1 MSRFLCFGDIHLDS
15 GRDYATDR
23 LQDQE
28 NVLNQILDIV
38 DSRAIDAVL
47 FAGDLY
53 HKPHPS
59 NAARHVFRRFT
70 DQLRQREIVMLCING
85 NAGHDLEAADRP
97 TALELHASEMVYVSR
112 TPEVVTV
119 AGVAVC
125 TLPSIPM
132 SRLFTDHDLDQ
143 REQLIE
149 NAGDLLARVAQD
161 LADQVPDGIPRILL
175 GHWSVTGAGLP
186 TGLST
191 SDLHEPVIPLPELER
206 ARFDAIVLGHIH
218 KPQEFAVDGRDI
230 FYTGSPNIV
239 SFGEEHVEHGCWI
252 LTLGETLEFVPLHDR
267 PFVTIDAD
275 LTDAGDLTERVLTDA
290 VEAVTVERAVVRV
303 RYRATAEQHRRVN
316 QAALKTHLRDD
327 LGAHR
332 VYQIVPDIV
341 RDTRTRTDAI
351 TDDTSPVDAVREW
364 AAVNKIDDDL
374 TDRVAD
380 ITSRLLEQVPA

>member
-1 MSRFLCFGDIHLDS
+1 M
-15 GRDYATDR
+15 
-23 LQDQE
+23 
-28 NVLNQILDIV
+28 
-38 DSRAIDAVL
+38 
-47 FAGDLY
+47 
-53 HKPHPS
+53 
-59 NAARHVFRRFT
+59 
-70 DQLRQREIVMLCING
+70 
-85 NAGHDLEAADRP
+85 
-97 TALELHASEMVYVSR
+97 
-112 TPEVVTV
+112 
-119 AGVAVC
+119 
-125 TLPSIPM
+125 
-132 SRLFTDHDLDQ
+132 
-143 REQLIE
+143 
-149 NAGDLLARVAQD
+149 
-161 LADQVPDGIPRILL
+161 
-175 GHWSVTGAGLP
+175 TGAGLP

-290 VEAVTVERAVVRV
+290 VGAVTVEGAVVRV